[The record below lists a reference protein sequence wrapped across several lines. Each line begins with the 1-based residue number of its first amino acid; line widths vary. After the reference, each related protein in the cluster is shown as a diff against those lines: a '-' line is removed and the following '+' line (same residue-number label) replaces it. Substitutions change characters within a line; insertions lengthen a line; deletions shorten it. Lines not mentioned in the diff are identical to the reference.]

1 MAAHGLLIAVLL
13 LLGST
18 GSEVWPQQERYTG
31 LVAARL

>member
-18 GSEVWPQQERYTG
+18 GSEVWPQQEWYTG